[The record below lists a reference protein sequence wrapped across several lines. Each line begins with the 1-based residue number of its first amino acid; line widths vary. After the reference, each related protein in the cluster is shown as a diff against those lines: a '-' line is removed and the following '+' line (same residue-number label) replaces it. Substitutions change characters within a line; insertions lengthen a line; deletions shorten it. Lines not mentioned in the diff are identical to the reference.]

1 MSYNLWE
8 HFTKIY
14 KIKLSKFVIT
24 SLEFIR
30 EYIKDYVSSKAT
42 VKATLLPPD
51 HCRGQKRRL
60 TEKSKS
66 PGPPWKICVV
76 PASMK
81 AAGYSESGGVQK
93 RPVKK

>member
-24 SLEFIR
+24 SLEIIR

-60 TEKSKS
+60 TEKV
-66 PGPPWKICVV
+66 KITQAALENLRG
-76 PASMK
+76 ASQ
-81 AAGYSESGGVQK
+81 YESCRLQ
-93 RPVKK
+93 

>member
-60 TEKSKS
+60 TEKV
-66 PGPPWKICVV
+66 KITRAALENLRG
-76 PASMK
+76 ASQ
-81 AAGYSESGGVQK
+81 YESCRLQ
-93 RPVKK
+93 